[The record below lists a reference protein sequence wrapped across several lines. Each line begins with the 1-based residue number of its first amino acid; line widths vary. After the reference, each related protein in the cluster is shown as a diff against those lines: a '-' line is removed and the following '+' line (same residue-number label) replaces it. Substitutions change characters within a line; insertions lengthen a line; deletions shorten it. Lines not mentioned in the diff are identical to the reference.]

1 MDSAGK
7 QGTLRNGGLR
17 AVKVLC
23 AFSCS
28 KARVILLQKRK
39 KLLCPLVNTE
49 RGKVS
54 FLCGVLDGGHDLICQ
69 LDLRLDAAAVVLHV
83 LKTLLHHIGQILRQ
97 HFGSLRRVDG
107 RSGLAGFRDLCKL
120 AVQRVVDDLF
130 VQSGVEHRCTSLP
143 FSFIIALAERTF
155 NDRDL
160 PSGRR
165 WCV

>member
-7 QGTLRNGGLR
+7 QGTLRNRGLR

-54 FLCGVLDGGHDLICQ
+54 FLCGVLDGGHDLVCQ
-69 LDLRLDAAAVVLHV
+69 LDLRLDAAVVLHV
-83 LKTLLHHIGQILRQ
+83 LKTLLHHIGQILHQ
-97 HFGSLRRVDG
+97 YLGSLRRVDG
-107 RSGLAGFRDLCKL
+107 RSGLTGFRDLCKL
-120 AVQRVVDDLF
+120 AVHRVVDDLF

-143 FSFIIALAERTF
+143 FSFIIALAERAF

>member
-28 KARVILLQKRK
+28 KARVILLQKHK

-54 FLCGVLDGGHDLICQ
+54 FLCGVLDRVYDLICQ
-69 LDLRLDAAAVVLHV
+69 LNLRFESSTVVLYILRLDS
-83 LKTLLHHIGQILRQ
+83 KQC
-97 HFGSLRRVDG
+97 F
-107 RSGLAGFRDLCKL
+107 
-120 AVQRVVDDLF
+120 
-130 VQSGVEHRCTSLP
+130 
-143 FSFIIALAERTF
+143 
-155 NDRDL
+155 
-160 PSGRR
+160 
-165 WCV
+165 